1 MSAIHKLKIR
11 PDFFKAVSA
20 GEKKFEIRKNDR
32 DFNVGDFLV
41 LREYAENAYT
51 GKQAIFKITYILADP
66 EFLMP
71 GYVAF
76 SIQHCCTSA
85 DLMEFYT
92 IQEGSAQD
100 NET

>member
-11 PDFFKAVSA
+11 PEYFKAVLS

-32 DFNVGDFLV
+32 DFNVGDYLV
-41 LREYAENAYT
+41 LREYTENAYT
-51 GKQAIFKITYILADP
+51 GKQAIFKVTYILADP

-71 GYVAF
+71 GYVAL
-76 SIQHCCTSA
+76 SIQHCTSEE
-85 DLMEFYT
+85 LIEFYA
-92 IQEGSAQD
+92 IQEGSVQD

>member
-11 PDFFKAVSA
+11 PEYFKAVSA

-41 LREYAENAYT
+41 LREYTNECT
-51 GKQAIFKITYILADP
+51 GRQAIFKITYILADP
-66 EFLMP
+66 EFLKP
-71 GYVAF
+71 GYVAL
-76 SIQHCCTSA
+76 SIGRCTA
-85 DLMEFYT
+85 DDLIKFYT
-92 IQEGSAQD
+92 IYEGSVQD

>member
-1 MSAIHKLKIR
+1 MSAIHKLKTR
-11 PDFFKAVSA
+11 PEYFKAVSA
-20 GEKKFEIRKNDR
+20 DEKKFEIRKNDR

-71 GYVAF
+71 EYVAL
-76 SIQHCCTSA
+76 SIQRCTS
-85 DLMEFYT
+85 DELIEFYA
-92 IQEGSAQD
+92 IQEGSVQD
-100 NET
+100 NEI